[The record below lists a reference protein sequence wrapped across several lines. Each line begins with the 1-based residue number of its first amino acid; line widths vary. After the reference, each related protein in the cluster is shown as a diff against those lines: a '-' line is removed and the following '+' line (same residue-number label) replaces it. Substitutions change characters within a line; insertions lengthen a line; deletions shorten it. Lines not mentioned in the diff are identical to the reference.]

1 MRKIEVVKIKKLTED
16 AIIPTYAKDGD
27 CCADLYASKDV
38 KWCPLEVNVSEDS
51 EKTEHKK
58 VGYKAIVPTGIAA
71 ALPFG
76 YEWQVRPRSG
86 NAAKYNITV
95 LNTPGTCD
103 EGYRGEVMVILI
115 CIGEP
120 MGPFANGITKG
131 MRVAQ
136 VKLSEVTVAKFEEVA
151 TLPETNRGEGGLG
164 STGV

>member
-1 MRKIEVVKIKKLTED
+1 MRKIEIVKVKKLTED
-16 AIIPTYAKDGD
+16 AILPTYAKEGD
-27 CCADLYASKDV
+27 CCADLYANADI
-38 KWCPLEVNVSEDS
+38 KWTPLEINISEDD
-51 EKTEHKK
+51 EKTDYKR
-58 VGYKAIVPTGIAA
+58 VGYKAIVPTGIAV
-71 ALPFG
+71 ALPIG

-86 NAAKYNITV
+86 NAAKYNISV

-103 EGYRGEVMVILI
+103 EEYRGEVMVILV

-120 MGPFANGITKG
+120 IGPFANGIKKG

-151 TLPETNRGEGGLG
+151 TLPTTDRGEGGLG